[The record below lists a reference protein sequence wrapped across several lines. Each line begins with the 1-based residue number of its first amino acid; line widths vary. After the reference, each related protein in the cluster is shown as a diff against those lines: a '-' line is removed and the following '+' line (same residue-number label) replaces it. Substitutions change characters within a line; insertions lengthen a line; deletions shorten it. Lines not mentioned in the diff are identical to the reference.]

1 MSKYLRKTPK
11 NSLFMKQF
19 YLTICLAIIFVAGN
33 SQTIDSVYFASTSF
47 CQNENFLV
55 NYIVSGSYNPGNS
68 FSAQLSDD
76 MGSFASPIVIG
87 NTTSTTSGSISVM
100 IPNLMITSS
109 NYRIRVVADNPAIIG
124 PDNGNDLTITGS
136 TVDPSDFGSNQ
147 WNVYCYSIATYTNNV
162 NAFDFSNYQ
171 GMYTEP
177 NISFQSTDYWN
188 QGSNP
193 STATGYA
200 GCAVSNNR
208 HIVQYKREG
217 FPCGYY
223 QINVAGPNGER
234 GFDDAAKLVI
244 DGTTVWSNGG
254 CCQAI
259 NNVWTGILS
268 PTSQIEFVWSD
279 NGGQS
284 YGRLTFESIDYPT
297 VTPDVTI
304 CAGSSTTITASGA
317 SNYDWSTNSTHLLAP
332 LNSASVDCS
341 PSGGTPS
348 SVETY
353 TVNTT
358 DAATGC
364 ILSNTID
371 VTIDPNPSTAVTP
384 TTGSYCSSGT
394 VDVIATGAASYTY
407 SPMTDVTINSASGH
421 NATLSP
427 SATTT
432 YTITG
437 SNNCATSIATV
448 IVTVT
453 TPPGNPADFGSNT
466 WNVYGYQGN
475 NFNTY
480 RGMYVHNTL
489 DFDTRTVWGNGASP
503 SAASGYIGC
512 SITNNQHSFIYK
524 REGFPCGYYSLDL
537 PNHDDHVNLIID
549 GVSVFSQNS
558 WFQNN
563 YKSDV
568 WQGYLDQ
575 NSTIEYTV
583 REFGGGSN
591 GGLVFNYLFGPNNSA
606 NETIW
611 NGNISNDWFDSDNW
625 CNDIPNSNKSAL
637 IPEGRANYP
646 IINATGATAQNIEIQ
661 NSANVEI
668 SGTNQ
673 LEVNG
678 SWVNNGT
685 FTQNNSTIV
694 FTGGLTDSI
703 SGSSA
708 NTFYNLTL
716 NKSISTNAISLK
728 SNTNIQGVLTLIN
741 GILNTENNILILE
754 AASSSVGANNNS
766 HVIGLI
772 RKIGNTGFIFPTG
785 NSSIYRPI
793 EISAPSNITDH
804 FTASYYDQS
813 PDNASPTSFNSTS
826 KEASIHHVSTCEY
839 WILDRTN
846 GSSNVSVSLSWDSN
860 SCGITN
866 LNDLLV
872 CRWDGAQWVNHG
884 NGSTTGTNANGTLA
898 SSSAIT
904 SFSPFTL
911 GSSTTNNP
919 LPIELLAFTAIL
931 IDNNVELN
939 WITATEKDNDYFT
952 IERSINGIDW
962 ENISMIDGAGN
973 STQLLNYNR
982 VDYNPLNGTSFYRLK
997 QTDFDGSYSY
1007 SDIRVIERVNDIS
1020 NYLISPNPAGESIN
1034 ISGNNIDINMVKI
1047 INLIGQDVT
1056 NTITIINSSSNGI
1069 NYNLNSLTKGIYFI
1083 KIGQESIKF
1092 IKK

>member
-1 MSKYLRKTPK
+1 MKK
-11 NSLFMKQF
+11 NYSLLFF
-19 YLTICLAIIFVAGN
+19 IIFVLSNGSSY
-33 SQTIDSVYFASTSF
+33 SQSINTVTITSLNY
-47 CQNENFLV
+47 CQNEELNI
-55 NYIVSGSYNPGNS
+55 NYTISGSFNPGNTFTAELSDASGS
-68 FSAQLSDD
+68 FS
-76 MGSFASPIVIG
+76 SPTVIG
-87 NTTSTTSGSISVM
+87 SIISTSSGI
-100 IPNLMITSS
+100 INATLPNLITSS
-109 NYRIRVVADNPAIIG
+109 SLYRIRVVSNNPMSTG
-124 PDNGNDLTITGS
+124 PDNGSNITITGS
-136 TVDPSDFGSNQ
+136 TTDPSSFGSNQ

-162 NAFDFSNYQ
+162 NSFDFSNYQ

-188 QGSNP
+188 QSSNP
-193 STATGYA
+193 STASGYTG
-200 GCAVSNNR
+200 CTVSNNR

-223 QINVAGPNGER
+223 QINVAGPNGEK

-279 NGGQS
+279 NGGLS

-304 CAGSSTTITASGA
+304 CAGSNTTLTASGA
-317 SNYDWSTNSTHLLAP
+317 GNYDWSTNSTHLLAP

-341 PSGGTPS
+341 PSSGTSS

-364 ILSNTID
+364 VLSNTID

-661 NSANVEI
+661 NSANFEI

-673 LEVNG
+673 LDVNG

-685 FTQNNSTIV
+685 FTQNNSSVV
-694 FTGGLTDSI
+694 FTGGVTDSI
-703 SGSSA
+703 SGSST

-728 SNTNIQGVLTLIN
+728 SNTNVQGVLTLIN
-741 GILNTENNILILE
+741 GIINTENNILILE
-754 AASSSVGANNNS
+754 AASSSAGANNNS

-872 CRWDGAQWVNHG
+872 CRWDGTQWVNHG
-884 NGSTTGTNANGTLA
+884 NGSATGTNANGTLV

-911 GSSTTNNP
+911 GSSTINNP
-919 LPIELLAFTAIL
+919 LPIELLDFTAFLNKGI
-931 IDNNVELN
+931 VEIN
-939 WITATEKDNDYFT
+939 WITASEKYNDYFT
-952 IERSINGIDW
+952 IERSSNGLNW
-962 ENISMIDGAGN
+962 ESISMINGAGN
-973 STQLLNYNR
+973 STQTISYENF
-982 VDYNPLNGTSFYRLK
+982 DSQPLIGTSFYRLK
-997 QTDFDGSYSY
+997 QTDFDGSYTY
-1007 SDIRVIERVNDIS
+1007 SEIKVIENFTEDQEII
-1020 NYLISPNPAGESIN
+1020 ISPNPSN
-1034 ISGNNIDINMVKI
+1034 KI
-1047 INLIGQDVT
+1047 INLKGQNLDINNISIFNAIGQNVT
-1056 NTITIINSSSNGI
+1056 TKSVIIESNNNEI
-1069 NYNLNSLTKGIYFI
+1069 IFDIEPLELGIYFI
-1083 KIGQESIKF
+1083 KINDKTIKLL
-1092 IKK
+1092 KE